1 MKMTSIRAVMLGA
14 ILATPMAAGVA
25 AQAQDAMP
33 EQVLLKPVK
42 LMTADGG
49 SAPLERSFFGQ
60 VAAKETV
67 DLAFQVGGQV
77 LKLPITEGDEI
88 PKGGLIA
95 QLDLE
100 TFQLQLEQAVL
111 NKQQADR
118 TKERNARLAGTVSQ
132 VAIED
137 AETAAG
143 LAEVALRTAQ
153 TNLDH
158 ATLYAPFD
166 ALVARR
172 EVAQFSTVAAGTPIA
187 RLHDM

>member
-1 MKMTSIRAVMLGA
+1 MTMLSIRAVMLGVV
-14 ILATPMAAGVA
+14 LAGPLA
-25 AQAQDAMP
+25 AQAQDETLAK
-33 EQVLLKPVK
+33 ELLKPVK

-49 SAPLERSFFGQ
+49 SAPLERRFFGQ

-77 LKLPITEGDEI
+77 LELPVTEGDVI
-88 PKGGLIA
+88 PEGGLIS

-100 TFQLQLEQAVL
+100 TFKLQLEQAVL

-118 TKERNARLAGTVSQ
+118 NKERNARLAGTVSH

-153 TNLDH
+153 TNL
-158 ATLYAPFD
+158 
-166 ALVARR
+166 ALCA
-172 EVAQFSTVAAGTPIA
+172 F
-187 RLHDM
+187 